1 MVSCH
6 FVHTFID
13 VWSNLLVVS
22 GDICAFGVVN
32 KLFNIIGDVNVYEST
47 VSADLVAV
55 VHAGRKG
62 AAITNIIHVA
72 QRSVDAL
79 S

>member
-32 KLFNIIGDVNVYEST
+32 KLFYISGDVNVYEST

-55 VHAGRKG
+55 VHAGRDAKKLALQTLFTLHKG
-62 AAITNIIHVA
+62 A
-72 QRSVDAL
+72 L
-79 S
+79 ML